1 MYLQPK
7 SWLSRL
13 LGAAWTVLVI
23 ALLLWLA
30 VQLLADV
37 WIWLVGIIALIVIVR
52 LGICAR
58 RWRRD
63 EW

>member
-7 SWLSRL
+7 PWLSRL

-23 ALLLWLA
+23 AVLLWLA

-37 WIWLVGIIALIVIVR
+37 WLWLVGIMVLTGHVR
-52 LGICAR
+52 LGFWAW

>member
-1 MYLQPK
+1 MYLQK
-7 SWLSRL
+7 SLLSRL
-13 LGAAWTVLVI
+13 LGVAWTVLVI
-23 ALLLWLA
+23 AGLIWLA

-37 WIWLVGIIALIVIVR
+37 WTWLVGIAALVGLIR
-52 LGICAR
+52 LGFWAW